1 MACCQGNVFSE
12 ETTQHNKKPTTPRN
26 QTSTSMEFN
35 DSDKYMPPDF
45 MGNKTWLDFMKVRRL
60 SSQFHKN
67 SDYLFIIITC
77 VCRKFRAKYIYKK
90 LSLPESSKMKR

>member
-12 ETTQHNKKPTTPRN
+12 ETKQHNKKPTTPRN
-26 QTSTSMEFN
+26 QTSTPMEFN

-60 SSQFHKN
+60 STQFHKN
-67 SDYLFIIITC
+67 SDYLFITENFVQDTFTRNFPCLNQI
-77 VCRKFRAKYIYKK
+77 K
-90 LSLPESSKMKR
+90 